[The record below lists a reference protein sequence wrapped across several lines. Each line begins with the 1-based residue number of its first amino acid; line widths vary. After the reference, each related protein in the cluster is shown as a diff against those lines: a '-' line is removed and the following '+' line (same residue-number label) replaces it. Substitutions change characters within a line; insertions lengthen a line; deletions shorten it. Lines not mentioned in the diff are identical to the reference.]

1 MSEQINDG
9 RAPELSIWF
18 HTYCKQVIKN
28 QVKKQINDFKREYDR
43 IIIPYDESADKII
56 YDENLAAIDK
66 YVFTACGEKILLE
79 DETMAKAIME
89 LRSDMRT
96 IILLN
101 IVLDYSM
108 LEISDLIDMRYNT
121 VKSYHSRA
129 IHKLR
134 KIMGGS
140 ADGKEETN

>member
-1 MSEQINDG
+1 MSEQINDEQ
-9 RAPELSIWF
+9 APEISIWF

-28 QVKKQINDFKREYDR
+28 QVKKQINDFKREHDR
-43 IIIPYDESADKII
+43 VIAPYEEAADKII
-56 YDENLAAIDK
+56 YDENLSAIDK
-66 YVFTACGEKILLE
+66 YVFMACGEKILLE

-108 LEISDLIDMRYNT
+108 LEISGLIDMRYST
-121 VKSYHSRA
+121 VRSYHARA
-129 IHKLR
+129 LRKLR
-134 KIMGGS
+134 KILGGS
-140 ADGKEETN
+140 ADGRKETN